1 MKGSVPIGNRV
12 KNREKYKMAKQS
24 RKTQKL
30 QTDSKDFTVVA
41 FAETIEQA
49 KDYESLLKAN
59 EIPATIKEQ
68 TEESTDRNSF
78 TVVVPEDCVD
88 EALVIIESQ
97 DAYDDFYDLTA
108 EEKDDFDA
116 FDDELFDD
124 VF

>member
-1 MKGSVPIGNRV
+1 
-12 KNREKYKMAKQS
+12 MAKQS

-30 QTDSKDFTVVA
+30 QTGSKDFTVVA

-59 EIPATIKEQ
+59 EIPAMIKEQ
-68 TEESTDRNSF
+68 AEESTERTNF
-78 TVVVPEDCVD
+78 VIVVPEDYID

-97 DAYDDFYDLTA
+97 DAYEDFYDLTA
-108 EEKDDFDA
+108 ENDDFDT
-116 FDDELFDD
+116 FDDDLFDD

>member
-108 EEKDDFDA
+108 EEEDDFDA